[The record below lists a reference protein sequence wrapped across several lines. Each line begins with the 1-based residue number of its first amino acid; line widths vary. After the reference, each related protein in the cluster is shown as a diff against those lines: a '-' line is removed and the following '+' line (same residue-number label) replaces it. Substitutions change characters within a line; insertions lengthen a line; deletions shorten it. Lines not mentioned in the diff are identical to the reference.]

1 MGSVPIVDRNYY
13 AGIVATPRSKVGRID
28 SPAPHVGSVCWR
40 TSCGS
45 GHLEGLDVSVD
56 CGGRG
61 RSRREVRWMNLE
73 VGRVRLVLGRA
84 VGVALALILGACT
97 SQDGGVSSESGAP
110 APEVQQLAP
119 DEFADLVE
127 DPDVLVVNVHVPY
140 EGELPG
146 TDAFVDYRDV
156 TDSEEFPA
164 DMDAPIAL
172 YCMSGNMSGQAGQAL
187 LEAGYTDVRE
197 LTGGMKRWQETGRNL
212 RFRG

>member
-1 MGSVPIVDRNYY
+1 
-13 AGIVATPRSKVGRID
+13 
-28 SPAPHVGSVCWR
+28 
-40 TSCGS
+40 
-45 GHLEGLDVSVD
+45 
-56 CGGRG
+56 
-61 RSRREVRWMNLE
+61 MNLE